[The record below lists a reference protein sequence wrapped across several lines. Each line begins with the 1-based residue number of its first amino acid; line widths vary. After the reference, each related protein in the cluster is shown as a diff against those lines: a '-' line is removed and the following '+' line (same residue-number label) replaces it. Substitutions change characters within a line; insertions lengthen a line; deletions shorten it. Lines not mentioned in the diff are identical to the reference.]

1 MSDQT
6 ERTIEEMLLQPEP
19 ESDRY
24 GQIGEEVLD
33 AVRGQL
39 YMNFPYMDVLLWA
52 LVPESAP
59 HVTTGIATDG
69 ETLFYNGRWLADRY
83 LRSGTAMNRAYMHT
97 IFHCLLRHIGKAQ
110 GKDSILWDLACDTAV
125 EALLQEL
132 GADFLSEGVVPLKR
146 QFVAECAK
154 EMKAVTAEGVY
165 HRLLLLELDKT
176 SLASLSKAFHV
187 DDHQLWP
194 ASDQQQ
200 KEQRKRQDDA
210 WKDRAEQTQTA
221 LSTMFSNAG
230 AGGETVRQQIRVA
243 VRDDVD
249 YRAFLRRFAAPREV
263 LQVDGDAF
271 DYIYYTYG
279 LSVYGNMPLVEP
291 PETKEEKR
299 IDDLVIAVDTSMS
312 TSGALVKEFLACSY
326 AILRSTETFTRKVNI
341 HIIQCDSKVRTDDKI
356 TDVEE
361 LREYMEHFSLEG
373 GSNTD
378 FRPVFEH
385 IDALQKAG
393 EFSNLRGLIYFTDGM
408 GIYPKARPSYETAFV
423 LLEEPPMKIDM
434 PAWAIRLTLELPDL
448 ARARAQAE
456 EMEPDMI
463 DWDELPR
470 T

>member
-1 MSDQT
+1 MSDQA
-6 ERTIEEMLLQPEP
+6 ERTIEERLLESAE

-24 GQIGEEVLD
+24 GRIGAEVLD

-52 LVPESAP
+52 LVPEYAP
-59 HVTTGIATDG
+59 HVTAGIATDG
-69 ETLFYNGRWLADRY
+69 ETLYYDGRWLANRY
-83 LRSGTAMNRAYMHT
+83 LRSGTAMNRAYLHV

-110 GKDSILWDLACDTAV
+110 GKDPILWDLACDTAV

-132 GADFLSEGVVPLKR
+132 GYDCISEGLVPLKR
-146 QFVAECAK
+146 KFVAECAA

-165 HRLLLLELDKT
+165 HRLLLLDLEQNLI
-176 SLASLSKAFHV
+176 AQLSRAFRV

-194 ASDQQQ
+194 ASDPREQ
-200 KEQRKRQDDA
+200 EQRQKQDEA

-221 LSTMFSNAG
+221 LTTMFSNAG

-243 VRDDVD
+243 VREDVD

-271 DYIYYTYG
+271 DFIYYTYG

-312 TSGALVKEFLACSY
+312 TSGALVKAFLACTY

-341 HIIQCDSKVRTDDKI
+341 HIIQCDNKIRTDEKI
-356 TDVEE
+356 TNVEE

-373 GSNTD
+373 GSSTD

-385 IDALQKAG
+385 VGALQKAG

-408 GIYPKARPSYETAFV
+408 GIYPKARPSYDTAFV
-423 LLEEPPMKIDM
+423 LLEEPPMKVDI
-434 PAWAIRLTLELPDL
+434 PAWAIRITLELPDL
-448 ARARAQAE
+448 ARAREQAE
-456 EMEPDMI
+456 EMEPEMI